1 MSAPYDD
8 EKYGTPTPW
17 WRRERT
23 YFSLAVV
30 VIFTVLCMARSYGN
44 PGTLPPW
51 KWLLIGLA
59 FAIAEIAYFI
69 ANEP

>member
-23 YFSLAVV
+23 YLSLAVV
-30 VIFTVLCMARSYGN
+30 ALFTVLCMVRSYET
-44 PGTLPPW
+44 PGMEPPW
-51 KWLLIGLA
+51 VWLLIGLA
-59 FAIAEIAYFI
+59 IAAIDIIYFM
-69 ANEP
+69 AN